1 MLPIVGREVV
11 LAADNDVESV
21 SSFVSMDSD
30 LRALLE
36 GPVSTTFLFFLRV
49 VVAFSLFFAKNLSV
63 RRRR

>member
-11 LAADNDVESV
+11 IAADNDVESV

-36 GPVSTTFLFFLRV
+36 GPVSTTILFSLRLFFV
-49 VVAFSLFFAKNLSV
+49 CVCSCGV
-63 RRRR
+63 